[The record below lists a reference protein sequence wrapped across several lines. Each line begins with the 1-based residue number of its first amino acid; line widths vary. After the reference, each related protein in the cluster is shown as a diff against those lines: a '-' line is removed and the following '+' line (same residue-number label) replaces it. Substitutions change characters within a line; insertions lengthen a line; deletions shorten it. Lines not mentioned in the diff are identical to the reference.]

1 MAGCLSELF
10 TFGAQHGDML
20 AIATALVRSV
30 GRLAT
35 LPALFW
41 FSVTYIQ
48 LLQPALNVDWGM
60 QLPALHASAYMAALY
75 LMIRLMARRVA
86 LEDSIDL

>member
-1 MAGCLSELF
+1 
-10 TFGAQHGDML
+10 ML
-20 AIATALVRSV
+20 AIATALVRTV
-30 GRLAT
+30 GRMAT
-35 LPALFW
+35 VPALFW

-86 LEDSIDL
+86 LEDSAGL